1 MNLSGN
7 IIGING
13 FMYIIMFILIISPI
27 ISWYILYNLVIV
39 NIYNN
44 KLLYILNYKLINFY
58 NYNIKLEIG
67 ISVYEMVIVILLIN
81 VSYTINIYIIKY
93 LYKDKN
99 IIRFVGIMMLFNLAS
114 IYI

>member
-44 KLLYILNYKLINFY
+44 KLLYILNYRIW
-58 NYNIKLEIG
+58 
-67 ISVYEMVIVILLIN
+67 
-81 VSYTINIYIIKY
+81 
-93 LYKDKN
+93 
-99 IIRFVGIMMLFNLAS
+99 FN
-114 IYI
+114 